1 VSTTVPQGAVTISYS
16 GGRVTSSAGSRLQVS
31 RGQTVRLVVTSDV
44 AEEVHV
50 HGYDRRGEVAPGQ
63 TVTVTFTADIAGIF
77 EVELEKSHKLL
88 LRLEVR

>member
-1 VSTTVPQGAVTISYS
+1 
-16 GGRVTSSAGSRLQVS
+16 VTSSAGNRLRVPV
-31 RGQTVRLVVTSDV
+31 GQTVNLVVTSDV

-50 HGYDRRGEVAPGQ
+50 HGYDRRADVARGQ

-77 EVELEKSHKLL
+77 EIELEKSHKLL